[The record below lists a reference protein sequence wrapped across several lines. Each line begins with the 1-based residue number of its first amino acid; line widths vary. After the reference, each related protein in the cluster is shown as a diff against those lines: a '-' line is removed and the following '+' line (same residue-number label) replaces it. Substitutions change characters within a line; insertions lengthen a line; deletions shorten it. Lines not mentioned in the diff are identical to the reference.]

1 MCKCCIFDLDG
12 TLINSIKAM
21 THTMNLTLQKY
32 GLAPI
37 NDDNCK
43 VFVGDGYKKFVERS
57 LIYSGDKDLINY
69 EDAINTYSKLFEIH
83 CLHDVYPYDGI
94 KEMLEFLKSKDIK
107 IAVLS
112 NKPHK
117 EALDSVYN
125 FFGEDYF
132 DIVSGQIEGTP
143 IKPAPDG
150 AILIANKLNIS
161 PKDCLYIGDTNTD
174 MKTGASANMDTVG
187 VTWGF
192 RPKSELEEYNPKFI
206 IDDPSEIIEIIK
218 G

>member
-1 MCKCCIFDLDG
+1 MYKCCIFDLDG

-32 GLAPI
+32 GLSSI
-37 NDDNCK
+37 NDNNCK

-69 EDAINTYSKLFEIH
+69 EDAINTYSKFFEIH
-83 CLHDVYPYDGI
+83 CLYKVYPYDGI

-107 IAVLS
+107 ITVLS

-125 FFGEDYF
+125 FFGEYYF
-132 DIVSGQIEGTP
+132 DIVSGQINGVP

-161 PKDCLYIGDTNTD
+161 TKDCLYIGDTNTD

-206 IDDPSEIIEIIK
+206 IDSPSEIIQIIK